1 MAKAGKQQSKSSGTG
16 GKRAGKKNRKSVKT
30 HSPPAADTDTLPL
43 TDDTAPL
50 LPPSTS
56 PLLSPANP
64 SPVVCEH
71 EPALGPSTPKQPA
84 SYGTITS
91 EESPCRR
98 CQRIGSSSRT
108 FDGGSMSS
116 SITRAETV
124 LVPQFIAAQ
133 VNDEA
138 LRKIAQNSGPK
149 VAAFYETQN
158 ELIAELLSVNQQ
170 HTDDVL
176 ELQMRERHSK
186 QRQVD
191 MAVRVSV
198 VVNVLVVLAQLYAA
212 ISSKSLALFATMSE
226 AMMDL
231 LSSII
236 LLLASMAARRRDRF
250 SLYPSGRFKLETIGV
265 IVFAV
270 LMGTFSVALF
280 VESVNALWKRSATP
294 NQLSV
299 YDAVC
304 VVAALVAKIALY
316 FYCYTLREYHTT
328 HVLMTDHRNDVFVNA
343 FGLSMAVV
351 GKHAVAWMDPLGSL
365 IIAIMILRSWVAE
378 AWDQIKLIVGIS
390 ADPRLIQ
397 VLTYTAITHDPR
409 IEKVDR
415 VVAYHSGA
423 KLFVEVDIVM
433 PPCTPLI
440 TLHDVAESLQEKYER
455 MPGVGRC
462 HVHVDYEV
470 THRSEHHNAE
480 A

>member
-1 MAKAGKQQSKSSGTG
+1 MAKSGKNQSKSSKAGSKKT
-16 GKRAGKKNRKSVKT
+16 RAASKSST
-30 HSPPAADTDTLPL
+30 ANDQAAADTT
-43 TDDTAPL
+43 TPL
-50 LPPSTS
+50 LPQTPT
-56 PLLSPANP
+56 P
-64 SPVVCEH
+64 PVD
-71 EPALGPSTPKQPA
+71 PSTPAQQQPTT
-84 SYGTITS
+84 YGAVS
-91 EESPCRR
+91 HVASPCQR
-98 CQRIGSSSRT
+98 CQRRLFSNDSSSHAL
-108 FDGGSMSS
+108 DGGSMSS
-116 SITRAETV
+116 GMTQTEAL

-133 VNDEA
+133 IDDDA
-138 LRKIAQNSGPK
+138 LRQIAQNSGSK
-149 VAAFYETQN
+149 VSAFYETQN
-158 ELIAELLSVNQQ
+158 ELIAELLLVNQQ
-170 HTDDVL
+170 HTDDML
-176 ELQMRERHSK
+176 ELQTRERYSR

-191 MAVRVSV
+191 MAVHVSV
-198 VVNVLVVLAQLYAA
+198 VVNVFVVLAQLYAA

-236 LLLASMAARRRDRF
+236 LLLASRAARRRDRF

-270 LMGTFSVALF
+270 LMGTFSVALL
-280 VESVNALWKRSATP
+280 VESVRALWLQNATP
-294 NQLSV
+294 NFLSL
-299 YDAVC
+299 YDIAC
-304 VVAALVAKIALY
+304 VVAALLAKVVLY
-316 FYCYTLREYHTT
+316 FYCYSLREYHTA
-328 HVLMTDHRNDVFVNA
+328 HVLMTDHRNDVLVNA
-343 FGLSMAVV
+343 FGLTMAAF

-365 IIAIMILRSWVAE
+365 IIAVMILRSWVAE
-378 AWDQIKLIVGIS
+378 AWDQIKLIIGIS